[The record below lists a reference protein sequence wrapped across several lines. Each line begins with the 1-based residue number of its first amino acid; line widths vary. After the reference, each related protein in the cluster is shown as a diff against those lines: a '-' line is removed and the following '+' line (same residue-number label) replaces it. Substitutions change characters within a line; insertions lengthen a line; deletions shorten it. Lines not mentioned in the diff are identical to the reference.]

1 MGPGGVVRLAVV
13 GEPVDHAEVV
23 SHENR
28 GELFAWLVGRSRQR
42 VGWLKANV
50 RRGSAES
57 GRREAEGVGEWGRVM
72 RW

>member
-28 GELFAWLVGRSRQR
+28 GELF
-42 VGWLKANV
+42 
-50 RRGSAES
+50 E
-57 GRREAEGVGEWGRVM
+57 EVGERVA
-72 RW
+72 RVALPSSG